1 MAPRVERPASI
12 RLRNKQDDEMDDD
25 GYSTIP
31 GQDIKEGKCR
41 DHDGYEM
48 IDSSENSRVFG
59 LSNHGNTCFT
69 SAILQVFS

>member
-1 MAPRVERPASI
+1 MERSASI

-31 GQDIKEGKCR
+31 GPDIKEGKCR

-48 IDSSENSRVFG
+48 IDSSENSQVFG
-59 LSNHGNTCFT
+59 LSNHGNKYVLHQRHSPSILVT
-69 SAILQVFS
+69 S